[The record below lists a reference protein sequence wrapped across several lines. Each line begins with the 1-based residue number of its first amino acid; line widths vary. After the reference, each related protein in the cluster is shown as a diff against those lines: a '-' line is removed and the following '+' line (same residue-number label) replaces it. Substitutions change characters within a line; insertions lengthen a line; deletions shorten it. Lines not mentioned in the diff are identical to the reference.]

1 MENTYNI
8 QMRIK
13 EIQNEKKRTD
23 KLYKLSLIMFIPI
36 IPLFFIGVS
45 LEEPFLMKIVCALFF
60 FNFHL
65 HGYVDCPRLSSLGLC
80 TGDNPRLNHYKKGRT
95 WHYTIQATTP
105 IV

>member
-36 IPLFFIGVS
+36 IPLFFIGLF
-45 LEEPFLMKIVCALFF
+45 LEEPFLMKIACALFVIDPVFLICRTRSEYFGF
-60 FNFHL
+60 FVVRRIINA
-65 HGYVDCPRLSSLGLC
+65 R
-80 TGDNPRLNHYKKGRT
+80 
-95 WHYTIQATTP
+95 IA
-105 IV
+105 